1 MKNKKIYLFCSTVL
15 LLLVALGMGI
25 FASEGQTKL
34 ITTRG
39 EFLTAITSAKDGDTL
54 LVGDIDFRLDGTGA
68 VNDAARIMIDKDITI
83 KSGKPGG
90 EKAIF
95 LGGSIILKGKEI
107 AGEKR
112 TFNFENIVF
121 DGNIEQAQIDA
132 SDWLLSYDSQNE
144 PISPSPLKAQYAV
157 SFAGGATDA
166 NFAGCRFTGY
176 MAQFGGAVQAYYAG
190 VSFRLNCSF
199 TRCMFDG
206 NTAQYYGGAMYLEGS
221 NDAKNVHVDLNDC
234 DFKNNVCGLN
244 TANYGGGAIY
254 AGNCVLNMSRCNFTE
269 NASNFR
275 FINHG
280 SVSSDV
286 TQGGAIFLNNAAV
299 NATLCSF
306 KKNKA
311 SLGGAIGT
319 QGQANLIFDGCIFS
333 ENSAISND
341 DEALLG
347 KFESNYGRMSGKC
360 IGGAMYIQNYCVV
373 SLTNTSVY
381 NNVAQNVSGGIHI
394 VYSESSVGFAAVDM
408 KFCSVV
414 NNVCNTD
421 IQTYKTDG
429 IWKDYTYPY
438 DIFAIKGVTAKGCF
452 VADALYAEDIFNK
465 YQAPDADNG
474 FNYYASSA
482 RAKADGVLS
491 EAAPSENA
499 LHIYAKKSEQIDVT
513 IPTEFVKQAFGG
525 KHDAYIGEF
534 HVGSNCN
541 PSVTLL
547 LNSDDKVAEQP
558 EYKYGVPAELPALAK
573 KWHTFDGWFTEDGK
587 QFSAVNFAFAP
598 SIGTFTFTA
607 KYTDV
612 FPYGNVIGG
621 SATVN
626 ADGTVTI
633 VANAAPAGQVFKGWQ
648 INGEIVSTESEYTF
662 DAPEDI
668 SVAAV
673 YENIITNSTVAST
686 TVSPVN
692 PPSDPSAG
700 LGEGF
705 SNGVIVAIVLSC
717 VCICSLALFAVW
729 YFAKNK
735 KLPMAE
741 PAMAE
746 PKPEEKEK
754 SLPDTSALT
763 EREKQV
769 LELLLQGKKRSEIGA
784 ALFVSEETIKKQITS
799 IYGKLGVSSRSE
811 LFALFK

>member
-1 MKNKKIYLFCSTVL
+1 MVL
-15 LLLVALGMGI
+15 LLLTVWGI
-25 FASEGQTKL
+25 GAFANEGQTKL

-39 EFLTAITSAKDGDTL
+39 EFITAITSAKDGDTL

-90 EKAIF
+90 AKAVF
-95 LGGSIILKGKEI
+95 LGGSVILKGKEI

-157 SFAGGATDA
+157 SFGGGATDA
-166 NFAGCRFTGY
+166 NFVGCRFTGY

-190 VSFRLNCSF
+190 VSFRLNCNFSK
-199 TRCMFDG
+199 CVFDG

-221 NDAKNVHVDLNDC
+221 NDAKNVHVDLTDC

-254 AGNCVLNMSRCNFTE
+254 AGNCVLNMSRCNFNE
-269 NASNFR
+269 NAANFR

-319 QGQANLIFDGCIFS
+319 QGQANLIFDGCIFA

-347 KFESNYGRMSGKC
+347 KFESDYGRMSGKS

-394 VYSESSVGFAAVDM
+394 VYSESSFGFASVDM

-414 NNVCNTD
+414 NNICNTD
-421 IQTYKTDG
+421 IQTYKSDEL
-429 IWKDYTYPY
+429 WKPYTYPY
-438 DIFAIKGVTAKGCF
+438 DIFAIKGVTATGCF
-452 VADALYAEDIFNK
+452 VADALYAEDAFNK
-465 YQAPDADNG
+465 YQAPEADNG
-474 FNYYASSA
+474 FNYYATPA

-491 EAAPSENA
+491 EATPSENA
-499 LHIYAKKSEQIDVT
+499 LHIYAKKSEQIDVA
-513 IPTEFVKQAFGG
+513 IPAEFVKQAFGG

-534 HVGSNCN
+534 YVGSNCN
-541 PSVTLL
+541 PSVALVL
-547 LNSDDKVAEQP
+547 SADDKAAGQID
-558 EYKYGVPAELPALAK
+558 YIYGAPAELPAITK

-587 QFSAVNFAFAP
+587 QFSTVNFAFAP
-598 SIGTFTFTA
+598 GIATFSFEA
-607 KYTDV
+607 KYSYA
-612 FPYGNVIGG
+612 FPNENVIGG

-626 ADGTVTI
+626 ADGTITI
-633 VANAAPAGQVFKGWQ
+633 VANAVPAGQVFKGWQ
-648 INGEIVSTESEYTF
+648 VNGEIVSTESEYTF
-662 DAPEDI
+662 DAPEDT
-668 SVAAV
+668 VVTAV
-673 YENIITNSTVAST
+673 YENIIINSTIAST
-686 TVSPVN
+686 TAPSVI
-692 PPSDPSAG
+692 PPSEPPANS
-700 LGEGF
+700 ENGF
-705 SNGVIVAIVLSC
+705 SKGVIIAIVLSC

-735 KLPMAE
+735 KPPVAE
-741 PAMAE
+741 PAIAEPAPAEPVPAE